1 MSPDYPGLGR
11 RAFLGAMVGA
21 AGSFAPESARAA
33 AAAAVG
39 TIITGS
45 GELTVATVG
54 SGFVG
59 DSLKKGALLA
69 IERLNAEG
77 GLLGH
82 KLRLHS
88 EVAAF
93 SGSGT
98 RPAAIAAANNVTS
111 QPNLIGVIGHATVAD
126 ALPAAIT
133 YLSYGVPFFAPTI
146 SATGLTL
153 HGLPNLYATQP
164 DNTDISVQTARIAF
178 DIGLRRCVI
187 LRDRGGEG
195 LEVSLA
201 YRDEAAV
208 LGITI
213 VDERSL
219 PAGSSPRDY
228 MAGLQGPRFDHVL
241 IVGPL
246 STQVALVRATAD
258 AGLNVTCVLP
268 TINNADFVRQ
278 QLGTIKG
285 RVLMPVLRDP
295 SAPTP
300 VQAEWEKAYTA
311 RFGEHPFDLAIQG
324 TDAVGVLAEGLKR
337 VGSIDLR
344 ELGRVLHT
352 EFAYNG
358 IAGRVSFRNNGRIYT
373 RLLGF
378 ASIRPNE
385 VAYYVP
391 GA

>member
-1 MSPDYPGLGR
+1 MSHKFSGLGR
-11 RAFLGAMVGA
+11 RAFLGSTASAVMQA
-21 AGSFAPESARAA
+21 AGDSAPAF
-33 AAAAVG
+33 AAV
-39 TIITGS
+39 TATLAS
-45 GELTVATVG
+45 SEELTVAIVG

-59 DSLKKGALLA
+59 ETLKNGATLA
-69 IERLNAEG
+69 IERLNTEG

-82 KLRLHS
+82 RLRLHT
-88 EVAAF
+88 EMVAF
-93 SGSGT
+93 SGSST
-98 RPAAIAAANNVTS
+98 RSTAIDAANNVVS
-111 QPNLIGVIGHATVAD
+111 QPNLIAVIGHATVED
-126 ALPAAIT
+126 ALPAAIA
-133 YLSYGVPFFAPTI
+133 YLRHRVPFFAPTI
-146 SATGLTL
+146 SSTGLTL
-153 HGLPNLYATQP
+153 HGLPNLYATLP

-187 LRDRGGEG
+187 LRDRGSEA

-208 LGITI
+208 LGIAI
-213 VDERSL
+213 VDERSM

-228 MAGLQGPRFDHVL
+228 MAGLQGPRFDHLL

-246 STQVALVRATAD
+246 ATQTALVRAAAD
-258 AGLNVTCVLP
+258 AGLNVTSVLP
-268 TINNADFVRQ
+268 TINNADYVRQ

-285 RVLMPVLRDP
+285 RVLMPVLRDRT
-295 SAPTP
+295 APTP
-300 VQAEWEKAYTA
+300 TQADWEKAYTA
-311 RFGEHPFDLAIQG
+311 RFGERPIDLAMQG
-324 TDAVGVLAEGLKR
+324 TDAIGVLVEGLKR
-337 VGSIDLR
+337 VGTLDLR

-358 IAGRVSFRNNGRIYT
+358 VGGRVSFRANGRIYT

-385 VAYYVP
+385 VAYYMP

>member
-1 MSPDYPGLGR
+1 MFPDYPRMGR
-11 RAFLGAMVGA
+11 RACLGAIVGA
-21 AGSFAPESARAA
+21 AGGFAPASARAA
-33 AAAAVG
+33 VAATVAG
-39 TIITGS
+39 GDD
-45 GELTVATVG
+45 LTVATVG

-59 DSLKKGALLA
+59 ESLRKGALLA

-98 RPAAIAAANNVTS
+98 RSAAIAAATHVTS
-111 QPNLIGVIGHATVAD
+111 QPKLIAVIGHQTVED

-146 SATGLTL
+146 SSTGLTL
-153 HGLPNLYATQP
+153 HGLPNLYATLP

-187 LRDRGGEG
+187 LRDRGSEA

-208 LGITI
+208 LGIAI

-219 PAGSSPRDY
+219 PAGSSTRDY
-228 MAGLQGPRFDHVL
+228 MAGLQGPRFDHLL
-241 IVGPL
+241 IIGPL
-246 STQVALVRATAD
+246 ATQVALVRAAAE
-258 AGLNVTCVLP
+258 AGLAVTCVLP
-268 TINNADFVRQ
+268 TINNADYVRQ
-278 QLGTIKG
+278 QLGTLKG
-285 RVLMPVLRDP
+285 RVLMPVLRDRT
-295 SAPTP
+295 APTP
-300 VQAEWEKAYTA
+300 NQAEWEKAFAA
-311 RFGEHPFDLAIQG
+311 RFGERPFDLAIQG

-337 VGSIDLR
+337 VGRIDLR

-358 IAGRVSFRNNGRIYT
+358 IGGRVSFRNNGRIYT

-378 ASIRPNE
+378 ASIRPTE
-385 VAYYVP
+385 VAYYMP